1 MPQGAEQAVAFVVD
15 LTARRRA
22 EEAVRQLESDLA
34 HMNRL
39 SMIGELAASPAHEI
53 TQPIAA
59 ARNDDHAAE
68 GHSEQRSGRDRLT
81 ARERDVLAIISQG
94 CSNKQIAR
102 TLAISPETVKSHVKH
117 IFLKLTVSTR
127 AEAVSRAGLL
137 GLLPYREPAPRPHRD
152 ALQRL
157 MGCRGSIGARM
168 TSASG
173 RERLISRAR
182 RGGAPWSRF

>member
-1 MPQGAEQAVAFVVD
+1 MAQGAEQAVAVVVD
-15 LTARRRA
+15 LTARSRT

-39 SMIGELAASPAHEI
+39 SMIGELAVSPAHEI
-53 TQPIAA
+53 TQPIAT
-59 ARNDDHAAE
+59 ARNDDRAAE
-68 GHSEQRSGRDRLT
+68 GHSEQLSGRDKLT
-81 ARERDVLAIISQG
+81 VRERDVLAMISQG

-102 TLAISPETVKSHVKH
+102 TFAISPETVKSHVKH

-127 AEAVSRAGLL
+127 AEAVSRAGSL
-137 GLLPYREPAPRPHRD
+137 GLLPYLEPAPRPHRD

-157 MGCRGSIGARM
+157 MGCRGSIGTRM
-168 TSASG
+168 TSASR
-173 RERLISRAR
+173 REPLISRAR